1 MLTNIKQDLIKLR
14 DELYFYSLVHLSKQQ
29 IAEYELIET
38 AINLMFTLVEEK
50 HVYLSKYDRALV
62 MTDEDATEIYNAI
75 INYLKYLS
83 KDNHFISNDTGIN
96 HYLTA

>member
-38 AINLMFTLVEEK
+38 VINLMFTLVEEK

-62 MTDEDATEIYNAI
+62 MTDEDATEIYNSI

-83 KDNHFISNDTGIN
+83 NDYSFIGNDTGIN
-96 HYLTA
+96 RYLIA